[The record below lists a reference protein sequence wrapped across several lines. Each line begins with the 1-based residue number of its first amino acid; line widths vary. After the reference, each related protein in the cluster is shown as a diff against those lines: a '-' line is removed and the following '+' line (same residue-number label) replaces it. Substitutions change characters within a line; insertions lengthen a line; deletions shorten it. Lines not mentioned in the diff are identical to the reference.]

1 MSSRNLFPYLV
12 KLFRCQQCP
21 PSLISFFEVLLIPL
35 SELGGGLLLY
45 HRNRRTSLC
54 CLQVGA
60 TAQPFFCLVPRAL
73 FLCAS
78 LQMALKL
85 PIIPSR
91 PLCPYCLTNCAIN
104 CLSTCLTNCLTSCR
118 TKCLTSCLT
127 SASRI
132 ASCIAS
138 LADEDGGH
146 DLHLRR
152 YSPAAADDEDGGE
165 ER

>member
-1 MSSRNLFPYLV
+1 MLEPSQAFEKQSCLRSSHVVGVEVFLSIFERRPLTQEKTPPKKKKKKKEKMSSRNLFPYLV

-78 LQMALKL
+78 LL
-85 PIIPSR
+85 SR
-91 PLCPYCLTNCAIN
+91 FRLNC
-104 CLSTCLTNCLTSCR
+104 CKR
-118 TKCLTSCLT
+118 
-127 SASRI
+127 
-132 ASCIAS
+132 
-138 LADEDGGH
+138 
-146 DLHLRR
+146 
-152 YSPAAADDEDGGE
+152 
-165 ER
+165 